1 MIQYDRYS
9 DRNLILAQ
17 GKKKSALFGRWDKV
31 A

>member
-17 GKKKSALFGRWDKV
+17 GKKKPALFGRWDKV